1 MVNKARIVIFNF
13 SYLFQAICTSLK
25 FAAWVKGVTFDRV
38 VKRIRDL
45 YANGVTSVKAILSKI
60 KEIFGINV
68 LSDRKRRALGKK
80 DFQASTALF
89 QHPSRSNDSKNL
101 FLCITRSKI
110 AEEMKFIVIL
120 SNSLFVKVH
129 GSFREIFFP

>member
-1 MVNKARIVIFNF
+1 MVNEPRVGIFNF
-13 SYLFQAICTSLK
+13 SFLFQAICTSLRL
-25 FAAWVKGVTFDRV
+25 ADWVKGVTFDRV

-68 LSDRKRRALGKK
+68 LSDRKRRALGKQ
-80 DFQASTALF
+80 DFQVSTALF

-101 FLCITRSKI
+101 FLYITRSKI